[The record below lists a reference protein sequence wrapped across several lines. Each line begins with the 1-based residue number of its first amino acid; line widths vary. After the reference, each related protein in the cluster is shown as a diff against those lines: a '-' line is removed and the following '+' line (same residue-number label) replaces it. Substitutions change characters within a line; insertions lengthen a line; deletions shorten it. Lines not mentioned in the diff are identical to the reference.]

1 MPIST
6 NVIDK
11 NAPRFASVSRRR
23 RREPWVRE
31 LSPVLLAAGSRARAR
46 GTATAP
52 RASHSSPGLP
62 HASDDAGRTGAE
74 L

>member
-1 MPIST
+1 M
-6 NVIDK
+6 
-11 NAPRFASVSRRR
+11 
-23 RREPWVRE
+23 RE

-62 HASDDAGRTGAE
+62 HPSDDDQETTRRRQMSPHAAGRFSYYGN
-74 L
+74 